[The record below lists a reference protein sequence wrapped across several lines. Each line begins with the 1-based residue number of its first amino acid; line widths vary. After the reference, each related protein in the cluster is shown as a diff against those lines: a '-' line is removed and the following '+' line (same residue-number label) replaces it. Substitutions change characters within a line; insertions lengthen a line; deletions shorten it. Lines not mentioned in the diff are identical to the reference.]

1 MQGGKSEKHNIII
14 EYKQADYEQEHS
26 NPEDD
31 FSIIECKEEII
42 PYIDDN
48 ISEFTLGDVETE
60 DKQKSPE
67 AKEKV
72 IHTFHCV
79 SVNYTNYIQSRDKDD
94 RLASDQFLQLSVK
107 GLRKIV
113 SANKKVDNRKEGGQ
127 DLRKM
132 HQILVKS

>member
-1 MQGGKSEKHNIII
+1 MQGGKSENQDIII
-14 EYKQADYEQEHS
+14 EYKQAEYEQEHS
-26 NPEDD
+26 NPEDG
-31 FSIIECKEEII
+31 FSIIELKDEII

-48 ISEFTLGDVETE
+48 VSDFSLEDVETE
-60 DKQKSPE
+60 GKHESPE
-67 AKEKV
+67 TKEKV
-72 IHTFHCV
+72 IHTCHCV